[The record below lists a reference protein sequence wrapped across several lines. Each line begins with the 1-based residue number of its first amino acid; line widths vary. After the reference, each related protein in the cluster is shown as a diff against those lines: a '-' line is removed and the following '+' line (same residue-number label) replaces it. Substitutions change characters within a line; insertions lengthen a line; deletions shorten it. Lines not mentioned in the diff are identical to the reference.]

1 MFLKIIL
8 GYYTFIIAFILLF
21 FNVFYAAP
29 FLYFPVLI
37 IMKMEINS
45 FPMATITIDDV
56 LKNLRVALNFERKEL
71 VLSAYEFAKEAHKG
85 QKRKNGED
93 YIQHSL
99 HTALN
104 VARIG
109 MRSRTIAASLLHD
122 VPEDT
127 SVTLREIEEKFGKEI
142 AFIVSGVT
150 KLGHIKLRETKEE
163 LYLENLRRMFLAM
176 ASDIRVVII
185 KLADRLHNMET
196 LASLPEEKIKRIARE
211 TMEIF
216 VPIANRLGIGD
227 VKIKLEDLAFKYLDP
242 ENYEKIKKI
251 KETEYGQMKKNME
264 QVVSE
269 LKKELKKESIDFIDI
284 SGRTKSLYRLFIKL
298 QDHNM
303 DIHKIYDLAGIRII
317 VPSVS
322 NCYETLGIV
331 HRVYHPLIGRIKD
344 YISLP
349 KPNGYQS
356 IHTTIFAPG
365 GKFLEVQIRTQQM
378 HDESEFGIA
387 AHWIYNEQKRGWRD
401 FFTFGETKMVPKEE
415 LIWINQLK
423 EWQTEIGKDNKD
435 FLEDLKVDFFKN
447 HIFAF
452 TPKGEVIDL
461 PEESTPVDFAYHV
474 HSEIGNRAVGAKID
488 GKMVPLDYQ
497 IRNGEVVEILISRD
511 PKKPSR
517 DWLKFVK
524 TSVAKSHIRKN
535 LKEESSLSLKSFFKK
550 KF

>member
-1 MFLKIIL
+1 
-8 GYYTFIIAFILLF
+8 
-21 FNVFYAAP
+21 
-29 FLYFPVLI
+29 
-37 IMKMEINS
+37 
-45 FPMATITIDDV
+45 MAITIEDV
-56 LKNLRVALNFERKEL
+56 LKNLRVELTPDRKEL
-71 VLSAYEFAKEAHKG
+71 ILRAYEFANVAHKS
-85 QKRKNGED
+85 QKRKSGED
-93 YIQHSL
+93 YIQHAL
-99 HTALN
+99 HTALY

-109 MRSRTIAASLLHD
+109 MRSKTIAASLLHD

-142 AFIVSGVT
+142 AFIVSGIT
-150 KLGHIKLRETKEE
+150 KLGRIKLRETKEE

-196 LASLPEEKIKRIARE
+196 LASLPEEKRKRIALE

-227 VKIKLEDLAFKYLDP
+227 VKTRLEDLAFEYLDR
-242 ENYEKIKKI
+242 ENYEKIKKLE
-251 KETEYGQMKKNME
+251 ETEYDQMKNNLK
-264 QVVSE
+264 QVISE
-269 LKKELKKESIDFIDI
+269 SKKELKREGINFIDI
-284 SGRTKSLYRLFIKL
+284 SGRAKSLYRLFVKL
-298 QDHNM
+298 QNHNM

-317 VPSVS
+317 VPSIS
-322 NCYETLGIV
+322 DCYETLGIV
-331 HRVYHPLIGRIKD
+331 HRIYHPLIGRIKD

-356 IHTTIFAPG
+356 IHTTIFAPE

-387 AHWIYNEQKRGWRD
+387 AHWIYNEQKKDWRD
-401 FFTFGETKMVPKEE
+401 FFTFGKKKIVPEEE
-415 LIWINQLK
+415 LAWIKQLK
-423 EWQTEIGKDNKD
+423 DWQTEIGKDNKD
-435 FLEDLKVDFFKN
+435 FLEDLKIDFFKN

-452 TPKGEVIDL
+452 TPRGEVIDL
-461 PEESTPVDFAYHV
+461 PEESTPIDFAYHV
-474 HSEIGNRAVGAKID
+474 HSEIGNRTVGAKVD
-488 GKMVPLDYQ
+488 GKMVPLDYK
-497 IRNGEVVEILISRD
+497 IRNGEVVEIITSRD

-517 DWLKFVK
+517 DWLRFVK

-535 LKEESSLSLKSFFKK
+535 LKDEPSSGLRNFFQK